1 MTSYFGT
8 IDYVLMGIYV
18 VILLGIGFALKN
30 KASESLSDYV
40 IGGNKLPW
48 WAMGVSGMAQ
58 FLDLA
63 GTALIVSFLFLL
75 GPRGLFIEFR
85 GGAVLILVFMML
97 WTGKWHRRSGC
108 MTNAEWN
115 LFRFGDRWEAH
126 FARILSVAG
135 GFFNNVSAMA
145 YLIYGTGIFLAMFL
159 PFEPWQCAL
168 VMIGAATLYT
178 MMAGFYGVI
187 LTDLFQSSIIIIA
200 VIAISFISFN
210 MVTDSD
216 IFYETAKRV
225 SGNGEWSSW
234 YPQWETNMPEGYE
247 AYTHLIIIMTLY
259 LMRNVFFGMGA
270 GGEPRYFGAK
280 SDKECGKLTFLW
292 TLLMGVRWPM
302 MMGLAVMGIFL
313 VDSFYPEPEMT
324 EQAVAII
331 QTAYPEATDK
341 TWPNVV
347 AQVANSPETQDPA
360 MMTQLRN
367 LLGEEDWNQKI
378 QLLGFHGGVNP
389 ERILPAALINSVGTG
404 LRGLLVIAFVAAS
417 LSTFASFVNMTTGLV
432 VNDLYLGYVRPKAK
446 TKELIYISWVTVLA
460 LVGLAFWFS
469 TTLSSIN
476 EIWGWFIMGIGSA
489 LMVPITLRFYWW
501 RFNGGGLAW
510 GTLTGLSG
518 AILQRIFF
526 PELNEFQTLGV
537 ALASGF
543 SGCIIGTYFSRPTD
557 PKVLINFYRKTRPFG
572 FWGPLKDSLND
583 KERIVVRNEHFRDL
597 ISVPFALVFQVGMF
611 LAPMLFI
618 IHNFDGFWAVTSIT
632 LVGLGGLWYFWL
644 RHMDKA
650 EKENEIFDEPSEDPE
665 AS

>member
-216 IFYETAKRV
+216 IFYETAIRV

-234 YPQWETNMPEGYE
+234 YPQWETNM
-247 AYTHLIIIMTLY
+247 I
-259 LMRNVFFGMGA
+259 
-270 GGEPRYFGAK
+270 K
-280 SDKECGKLTFLW
+280 
-292 TLLMGVRWPM
+292 
-302 MMGLAVMGIFL
+302 
-313 VDSFYPEPEMT
+313 
-324 EQAVAII
+324 
-331 QTAYPEATDK
+331 
-341 TWPNVV
+341 
-347 AQVANSPETQDPA
+347 
-360 MMTQLRN
+360 
-367 LLGEEDWNQKI
+367 
-378 QLLGFHGGVNP
+378 
-389 ERILPAALINSVGTG
+389 
-404 LRGLLVIAFVAAS
+404 
-417 LSTFASFVNMTTGLV
+417 
-432 VNDLYLGYVRPKAK
+432 
-446 TKELIYISWVTVLA
+446 
-460 LVGLAFWFS
+460 
-469 TTLSSIN
+469 
-476 EIWGWFIMGIGSA
+476 
-489 LMVPITLRFYWW
+489 
-501 RFNGGGLAW
+501 
-510 GTLTGLSG
+510 
-518 AILQRIFF
+518 
-526 PELNEFQTLGV
+526 
-537 ALASGF
+537 
-543 SGCIIGTYFSRPTD
+543 
-557 PKVLINFYRKTRPFG
+557 
-572 FWGPLKDSLND
+572 
-583 KERIVVRNEHFRDL
+583 
-597 ISVPFALVFQVGMF
+597 
-611 LAPMLFI
+611 
-618 IHNFDGFWAVTSIT
+618 
-632 LVGLGGLWYFWL
+632 
-644 RHMDKA
+644 
-650 EKENEIFDEPSEDPE
+650 
-665 AS
+665 